1 MAARKQAM
9 KKTASRKR
17 ATRKQPVQQAT
28 RSQAT
33 RRGRAFARLERDLPA
48 SLRQYAKQV
57 AGRLNSLERQIGRT
71 RQTARRGAT
80 RLLREASRELG
91 KLEAKGEAGWRKL
104 TTSTRRQAV
113 RLLHRLEDAVAPK
126 ARRAPA
132 RKQTARK
139 PTRR

>member
-1 MAARKQAM
+1 MAARKQAS
-9 KKTASRKR
+9 KQTTSRK
-17 ATRKQPVQQAT
+17 QAT
-28 RSQAT
+28 RSGAT
-33 RRGRAFARLERDLPA
+33 RRARAFARLERDLPV

-57 AGRLNSLERQIGRT
+57 AGRLNALERQIGRT
-71 RQTARRGAT
+71 RQSTRRRAT
-80 RLLREASRELG
+80 RLLRETSRELG

-113 RLLHRLEDAVAPK
+113 RLLRRLEDAVAPK
-126 ARRAPA
+126 ARRAAA